1 MRNVN
6 KTSFVYYLEWA
17 DELLKLPEEL
27 RLKIDDAVKRYVLYG
42 EEPTDRDVLYSM
54 FGLMRRQI
62 DRDVSRW
69 NDIRLKR
76 REAGAKGA
84 AVTNQQK
91 AANSANADKRRQSS
105 ANSAVNVDVDV
116 NVDANVDVE
125 RENRQIAKRFVAPSL
140 EEIRAYIHEKCFAM
154 SAEAFYNHYEANG
167 WMVGR
172 NKMKSWKA
180 AVAQW
185 NGREPE
191 FQAAPLSS
199 GKAVSTPQSR
209 AKETAGIVARL
220 LAKDN
225 EELYKTEQYG

>member
-1 MRNVN
+1 MGKVN

-17 DELLKLPEEL
+17 DELLKLPEGL

-42 EEPTDRDVLYSM
+42 EEPTDREVLYSM

-62 DRDVSRW
+62 DRDVSKW
-69 NDIRLKR
+69 NDIRSKR

-125 RENRQIAKRFVAPSL
+125 RENRQIAKRFVSPSL
-140 EEIRAYIHEKCFAM
+140 EEIRAYVSEKGYNI

-191 FQAAPLSS
+191 FQTAPLANW
-199 GKAVSTPQSR
+199 KAASAPYSR
-209 AKETAGIVARL
+209 AEDAASIIARL
-220 LAKDN
+220 QAEDDN
-225 EELYKTEQYG
+225 NAEQYG

>member
-1 MRNVN
+1 MGKVN

-17 DELLKLPEEL
+17 DELLKLPEGL

-42 EEPTDRDVLYSM
+42 EEPTDREVLYSM

-62 DRDVSRW
+62 DRDVSKW
-69 NDIRLKR
+69 NDIRSKR

-116 NVDANVDVE
+116 DADVDVK

-140 EEIRAYIHEKCFAM
+140 EEIRAYVYEKGYAM

-191 FQAAPLSS
+191 FQTAPLAN
-199 GKAVSTPQSR
+199 GKAASAPYSR
-209 AKETAGIVARL
+209 AEDAASIIARL
-220 LAKDN
+220 QAEDDN
-225 EELYKTEQYG
+225 NAEQYG